1 MELQTPGAPIITVS
15 YTPDGDLCPSDT
27 SNTHQ
32 QPIMP
37 APEKPRSSI
46 APPEGPMTPA
56 ADAYDFNIDLPVGND
71 FANGSYTPGKINSG
85 GGFYPGSGATP
96 DTPQQQR
103 YHALNHDPSTYRRIS
118 FPGDPTTLSGVP
130 SGTIRKWTRR
140 LLRRLK
146 AAPFVVKLLLL
157 LGGTVLGVLLI
168 RVIPTL
174 QLPSHRGGV
183 AWSDLQRRLGQ
194 GLGGREL
201 CDPYV

>member
-1 MELQTPGAPIITVS
+1 
-15 YTPDGDLCPSDT
+15 
-27 SNTHQ
+27 
-32 QPIMP
+32 
-37 APEKPRSSI
+37 
-46 APPEGPMTPA
+46 MTPA
-56 ADAYDFNIDLPVGND
+56 ADAYDFNMDLPVGSELNI
-71 FANGSYTPGKINSG
+71 AGSGSYTPGKTNFG
-85 GGFYPGSGATP
+85 GQFFPGSGGKP

-103 YHALNHDPSTYRRIS
+103 YQALNHDPSTFRRIS
-118 FPGDPTTLSGVP
+118 FPGDPATLSGVP
-130 SGTIRKWTRR
+130 SGTVRKWTRR
-140 LLRRLK
+140 LVRKFK

-157 LGGTVLGVLLI
+157 LSGTVLAVLTI